1 MLGAF
6 LTMVASRM
14 EHKGNRRNLAIARPL
29 LEVLFKAKG
38 RTHAVTKEALR
49 RTGDV
54 INRLAKSTLL
64 LKPLEALVQF
74 LCSLLREDNILA
86 GFGCAN
92 VPGAGNAHQF
102 NRNLP
107 DHFQPHVELL

>member
-1 MLGAF
+1 
-6 LTMVASRM
+6 M

-54 INRLAKSTLL
+54 INRLARSTLGHAVAAPS
-64 LKPLEALVQF
+64 PLE
-74 LCSLLREDNILA
+74 
-86 GFGCAN
+86 GG
-92 VPGAGNAHQF
+92 
-102 NRNLP
+102 LP
-107 DHFQPHVELL
+107 